1 MLLSPYYVC
10 FLSVQGKGMDQRI
23 LSDKVLNE
31 RLNAYYSRFLGRHHI
46 FVLPLNV
53 YEPPESFIA
62 YIKKNRENLNTRLA
76 DVEFDHLIS
85 DMRLKSQA
93 SLVPLEKISWIG
105 SSERAC
111 LFSWYQLMRFVQ
123 ENKTKISEDLFQKGK
138 LSFKEEYL
146 EGSAFPSDSSAQVR
160 QILRI
165 LDVLSDKNL
174 RNNWIIQ
181 TKERWIKAFKSKTP
195 FSYLLPEDEHECIWT
210 WNYLK
215 EKNIA
220 LGNLVDFPGS
230 VDIYHAINL
239 SFDVWVTDLYTLPDI
254 VKNFRN
260 SFNKAKA
267 QRKYKKKQEDKI
279 NVQFFLDV
287 KTRAQLR
294 ELSRFRR
301 LSAGETLHD
310 LIVEEYKRYKHSK

>member
-1 MLLSPYYVC
+1 
-10 FLSVQGKGMDQRI
+10 MDQRI

-31 RLNAYYSRFLGRHHI
+31 RLNAYYSQYLGEHDI
-46 FVLPLNV
+46 SVLPLNA
-53 YEPPESFIA
+53 YDPPECFIA

-76 DVEFDHLIS
+76 DVEFDQLIS
-85 DMRLKSQA
+85 YMRLKSQA

-105 SSERAC
+105 SNERAC

-123 ENKTKISEDLFQKGK
+123 ENNIKIIEDLFQKKK
-138 LSFKEEYL
+138 LYLKEEYL
-146 EGSAFPSDSSAQVR
+146 EGRAFPSDSSAQVK

-165 LDVLSDKNL
+165 LDVLSDNHL

-181 TKERWIKAFKSKTP
+181 TKERWIKAFKSKSP

-210 WNYLK
+210 WSYLR

-220 LGNLVDFPGS
+220 LGCLVDFPGS
-230 VDIYHAINL
+230 ADIYHAIHL
-239 SFDVWVTDLYTLPDI
+239 SFDIWVTEPLTFPDDI
-254 VKNFRN
+254 KAFRN

-267 QRKYKKKQEDKI
+267 QRKYKKKQEDKV

-287 KTRAQLR
+287 KTRAQLK
-294 ELSRFRR
+294 ELSRNRR
-301 LSAGETLHD
+301 LSAGKMLHD
-310 LIVEEYKRYKHSK
+310 LIVEEYKRYKYSK

>member
-1 MLLSPYYVC
+1 
-10 FLSVQGKGMDQRI
+10 MDQKI
-23 LSDKVLNE
+23 LSEKILNE
-31 RLNAYYSRFLGRHHI
+31 RLNAYYSQFMGQHHI
-46 FVLPLNV
+46 SILPPNV
-53 YEPPESFIA
+53 YDPPESFIA
-62 YIKKNRENLNTRLA
+62 YIKKNRENLNTGLA
-76 DVEFDHLIS
+76 DVEFDNLIS

-123 ENKTKISEDLFQKGK
+123 NNKIKISEDLLQKGK
-138 LSFKEEYL
+138 LYFKEEYL
-146 EGSAFPSDSSAQVR
+146 DGRAFPSDSSTQIR

-165 LDVLSDKNL
+165 LDALSDKNL

-181 TKERWIKAFKSKTP
+181 TRERWIKAFKSKSP
-195 FSYLLPEDEHECIWT
+195 FNYLLTEDKQECIWT
-210 WNYLK
+210 WNYLR

-220 LGNLVDFPGS
+220 LGYLVDFPGS
-230 VDIYHAINL
+230 ADIYHAIHL
-239 SFDVWVTDLYTLPDI
+239 SFDIWVTEPLKNPHDI
-254 VKNFRN
+254 KDFRN

-267 QRKYKKKQEDKI
+267 QRKYKKKQEDKV

-287 KTRAQLR
+287 KTRAQLK
-294 ELSRFRR
+294 ELSRVRR
-301 LSAGETLHD
+301 LSAGEMLHD